1 MTNGRSF
8 AEKEITPLLLA
19 MDGVKP
25 GARRLIE
32 IAVPLFAERGYHGVS
47 IRDLTSAAGINVAS
61 FYNHFKS
68 KEQLL
73 FEVSLAAHNTHQTL
87 IRDALLGAGDDPST
101 QLREAIRA
109 NASFHG
115 TFPTLAVAA
124 NAEMHA
130 LSPEHRDRVYSV
142 RHDSA
147 RLIVAIIERG
157 NALGA
162 FDCPDPWMALS
173 AIGGMCLRIAWWFR
187 GDNNDAAGT
196 LSSYAAETATWFPE
210 GAYKIEDVAAAFAD
224 FALKIVAAK
233 LPPGKPTP

>member
-1 MTNGRSF
+1 MLGMTNGRSF
-8 AEKEITPLLLA
+8 AMAIGPSHLPA
-19 MDGVKP
+19 MAGVKP

-73 FEVSLAAHNTHQTL
+73 FEVSLAAHDTHQTF
-87 IRDALLGAGDDPST
+87 IRDGLLGAGDDPAA

-109 NASFHG
+109 NAMFHG

-130 LSPEHRDRVYSV
+130 LSPEHRDRIYSV

-147 RLIVAIIERG
+147 SLIVAIIERG
-157 NALGA
+157 NTLGA

-173 AIGGMCLRIAWWFR
+173 AIGGMCLRISWWFR
-187 GDNNDAAGT
+187 GDTSGADGT

-224 FALKIVAAK
+224 FALKIVSAK
-233 LPPGKPTP
+233 PS

>member
-8 AEKEITPLLLA
+8 AEEPIGPPLPT

-61 FYNHFKS
+61 FYNHFKT

-73 FEVSLAAHNTHQTL
+73 FEVSLVAHDTHQAYV
-87 IRDALLGAGDDPST
+87 RDALLAAGEDPAT

-109 NASFHG
+109 NATFHG

-147 RLIVAIIERG
+147 RLIVAVIERG
-157 NALGA
+157 NSLGA
-162 FDCPDPWMALS
+162 FNCPDPWMALS
-173 AIGGMCLRIAWWFR
+173 AIGGMCLRIAWWYR
-187 GDNNDAAGT
+187 GDTNRADGP
-196 LSSYAAETATWFPE
+196 LSSYAAETVTWFPQ
-210 GAYKIEDVAAAFAD
+210 GGYSIEDIASAFAD
-224 FALKIVAAK
+224 FALKMVSAK
-233 LPPGKPTP
+233 NS

>member
-1 MTNGRSF
+1 MQNMTNGRSF
-8 AEKEITPLLLA
+8 ATKAASPHLPPMEG
-19 MDGVKP
+19 MKP

-73 FEVSLAAHNTHQTL
+73 FEVSLAAHDTHQSFV
-87 IRDALLGAGDDPST
+87 RDALLSAGDDPAS
-101 QLREAIRA
+101 QLREATKA
-109 NASFHG
+109 NATFHG
-115 TFPTLAVAA
+115 TYPTLAVAA

-147 RLIVAIIERG
+147 RLIVAVIERG
-157 NALGA
+157 NSLGA

-187 GDNNDAAGT
+187 GDSNGADGP
-196 LSSYAAETATWFPE
+196 LSSYAEETTTWFPE
-210 GAYKIEDVAAAFAD
+210 GAYTIEDVATAFAD
-224 FALKIVAAK
+224 FALKIVSAK
-233 LPPGKPTP
+233 SS